1 MIPRTLAT
9 VLMVTALAGAALARP
24 PAVIRDLAGSYRTT
38 LVYEDL
44 AAQGFYVPGDMVGEW
59 TVTILAD
66 GHIGWHYVSDSGA
79 RSYDMTSVYV
89 VHEDRLLIGAD
100 TGRYPCS
107 DVYDVTA
114 GVYTWSWQDGS
125 LAFSAVEDRC
135 HERRI
140 ILTAKPL
147 VPIEDDTEARD

>member
-9 VLMVTALAGAALARP
+9 VLVVAALAGAALARA

-44 AAQGFYVPGDMVGEW
+44 TAQGFYIAGDLVGEW
-59 TVTILAD
+59 TVTVLED

-89 VHEDRLLIGAD
+89 VYDGRLLIGAD
-100 TGRYPCS
+100 TGRYPCGEVHS
-107 DVYDVTA
+107 VTA

-125 LAFSAVEDRC
+125 LAFATVEDGC

-140 ILTAKPL
+140 ILTATPL
-147 VPIEDDTEARD
+147 VPIENDTQARD

>member
-1 MIPRTLAT
+1 MLPRTLAT
-9 VLMVTALAGAALARP
+9 VLVVGAMAGAGLARP
-24 PAVIRDLAGSYRTT
+24 PAVVRELAGSYRTT

-44 AAQGFYVPGDMVGEW
+44 TAQNFYVPGDLVGEW

-66 GHIGWHYVSDSGA
+66 GHIGWHYLSDSGA

-89 VHEDRLLIGAD
+89 VHDGRLLIGAD
-100 TGRYPCS
+100 TGRYPCG
-107 DVYDVTA
+107 DIYDVTA
-114 GVYTWSWQDGS
+114 GVYTWSWQDGT
-125 LAFSAVEDRC
+125 LGFTAVEDGC

-147 VPIEDDTEARD
+147 VPVENDTEARE

>member
-1 MIPRTLAT
+1 M
-9 VLMVTALAGAALARP
+9 
-24 PAVIRDLAGSYRTT
+24 
-38 LVYEDL
+38 
-44 AAQGFYVPGDMVGEW
+44 

-79 RSYDMTSVYV
+79 RSYEMTSVYV
-89 VHEDRLLIGAD
+89 VHDGRLLIGAD
-100 TGRYPCS
+100 TGRYPCC
-107 DVYDVTA
+107 DVYGVTA

-125 LAFSAVEDRC
+125 LAFNAVEDRC

-147 VPIEDDTEARD
+147 VPIEDDTETRE